1 MTTTPDFQLPPS
13 VRGLEGLAQREDH
26 RDPAP
31 PEIPSHY
38 ATSLSELRNAQRA
51 RPAQVAPAQVAPAQV
66 TPAQVTPAQEIPRPA
81 EGGYTLSDDVASSL
95 AELLSSVV
103 GVLRSIARSRDDVSH
118 ARLESLA
125 RRIDSIELST
135 QTPTR
140 GGAREIDPRVI
151 EYMLER
157 RSQGVRYRLIAEEL
171 NERAQRDPALAPP
184 VAREWTANNIRRLAH
199 RSK

>member
-1 MTTTPDFQLPPS
+1 MTTTPDFELPPS
-13 VRGLEGLAQREDH
+13 VRGLEGLAQREVH
-26 RDPAP
+26 REPSP

-51 RPAQVAPAQVAPAQV
+51 RPAQVTPAQV
-66 TPAQVTPAQEIPRPA
+66 TPAQVAPVHEIPRPV
-81 EGGYTLSDDVASSL
+81 EGGYILSDDVASSL

-103 GVLRSIARSRDDVSH
+103 SVLREIARSRDDVTH

-135 QTPTR
+135 PTPTR
-140 GGAREIDPRVI
+140 GGAREIDPRVV